1 MGRRGFQQRVNGNV
15 PHQDVLRFKPGVLA
29 FPSPDVIESKVQA
42 VCLRGLGGPQGDTK
56 MANSLL
62 PPEERNLTPDQ
73 VEALDKRRDLG
84 HTFLVI
90 AGQFAVIATILLLWV
105 GQDLSYSPGWAH
117 PMAYYFALAVGIIV
131 VFGISGIVMRRG
143 TPRID

>member
-1 MGRRGFQQRVNGNV
+1 
-15 PHQDVLRFKPGVLA
+15 
-29 FPSPDVIESKVQA
+29 
-42 VCLRGLGGPQGDTK
+42 

-62 PPEERNLTPDQ
+62 PPAERNLTPDQ

-90 AGQFAVIATILLLWV
+90 AGQFAIIATVLPLWV

-117 PMAYYFALAVGIIV
+117 PMAYYFFLAIALVAT
-131 VFGISGIVMRRG
+131 FGITGLTLRKG
-143 TPRID
+143 TPRVD

>member
-1 MGRRGFQQRVNGNV
+1 M
-15 PHQDVLRFKPGVLA
+15 P
-29 FPSPDVIESKVQA
+29 
-42 VCLRGLGGPQGDTK
+42 
-56 MANSLL
+56 NSLL

-90 AGQFAVIATILLLWV
+90 AGQFAVIAIVLSLWV
-105 GQDLSYSPGWAH
+105 GQDLQYSPGWAH
-117 PMAYYFALAVGIIV
+117 PMAYYFFLSLLLIL
-131 VFGISGIVMRRG
+131 VFGVVGLMLRRG

>member
-1 MGRRGFQQRVNGNV
+1 
-15 PHQDVLRFKPGVLA
+15 
-29 FPSPDVIESKVQA
+29 
-42 VCLRGLGGPQGDTK
+42 

-62 PPEERNLTPDQ
+62 PLEERNLTPAQ

-90 AGQFAVIATILLLWV
+90 AGQFTVIATVLLLWV
-105 GQDLSYSPGWAH
+105 GQDLSYSPGWHH
-117 PMAYYFALAVGIIV
+117 PMAYYFAVALALVTC
-131 VFGISGIVMRRG
+131 FGIAGLVLRRG

>member
-1 MGRRGFQQRVNGNV
+1 
-15 PHQDVLRFKPGVLA
+15 
-29 FPSPDVIESKVQA
+29 
-42 VCLRGLGGPQGDTK
+42 
-56 MANSLL
+56 MANPLL

-90 AGQFAVIATILLLWV
+90 AGQFTVISMVLLLWV

-117 PMAYYFALAVGIIV
+117 PMAYYFFLALGLV
-131 VFGISGIVMRRG
+131 VAFGIAGMVLRRG

>member
-1 MGRRGFQQRVNGNV
+1 
-15 PHQDVLRFKPGVLA
+15 
-29 FPSPDVIESKVQA
+29 
-42 VCLRGLGGPQGDTK
+42 

-62 PPEERNLTPDQ
+62 PPEERNLTPAQ

-90 AGQFAVIATILLLWV
+90 AGQFAALATILLLWV
-105 GQDLSYSPGWAH
+105 GQDLKYSPGWLK
-117 PMAYYFALAVGIIV
+117 PMAFY
-131 VFGISGIVMRRG
+131 FGIAVVLIGIFGVTGLVLRRG

>member
-1 MGRRGFQQRVNGNV
+1 V
-15 PHQDVLRFKPGVLA
+15 
-29 FPSPDVIESKVQA
+29 
-42 VCLRGLGGPQGDTK
+42 
-56 MANSLL
+56 ANSLL

-73 VEALDKRRDLG
+73 VEALDKRRSLG

-117 PMAYYFALAVGIIV
+117 PMAYYFAVAICIIV
-131 VFGISGIVMRRG
+131 GFGIAGMVLRKG

>member
-1 MGRRGFQQRVNGNV
+1 
-15 PHQDVLRFKPGVLA
+15 
-29 FPSPDVIESKVQA
+29 
-42 VCLRGLGGPQGDTK
+42 
-56 MANSLL
+56 MANPLL

-90 AGQFAVIATILLLWV
+90 AGQFTVISMVLLLWG

-117 PMAYYFALAVGIIV
+117 PMAYYFFLALALVAT
-131 VFGISGIVMRRG
+131 FGISGMVLRRG
-143 TPRID
+143 TPRLD

>member
-1 MGRRGFQQRVNGNV
+1 MNWR
-15 PHQDVLRFKPGVLA
+15 D
-29 FPSPDVIESKVQA
+29 
-42 VCLRGLGGPQGDTK
+42 K

-84 HTFLVI
+84 HTLLVI
-90 AGQFAVIATILLLWV
+90 AGQFAVIAVILLLWI
-105 GQDLSYSPGWAH
+105 GQDLTYSPGWAH
-117 PMAYYFALAVGIIV
+117 PIAYYFVIVLAIIAVLGIM
-131 VFGISGIVMRRG
+131 GILLRRG

>member
-1 MGRRGFQQRVNGNV
+1 
-15 PHQDVLRFKPGVLA
+15 
-29 FPSPDVIESKVQA
+29 
-42 VCLRGLGGPQGDTK
+42 

-84 HTFLVI
+84 HMFLVI
-90 AGQFAVIATILLLWV
+90 AGQFALIATVLLLWV
-105 GQDLSYSPGWAH
+105 GQDLTYSPGWAH
-117 PMAYYFALAVGIIV
+117 PMAYYFLIALVLIAI
-131 VFGISGIVMRRG
+131 FGVTGLYLRHG

>member
-1 MGRRGFQQRVNGNV
+1 
-15 PHQDVLRFKPGVLA
+15 
-29 FPSPDVIESKVQA
+29 
-42 VCLRGLGGPQGDTK
+42 
-56 MANSLL
+56 MANPLL
-62 PPEERNLTPDQ
+62 PLEERNLSPDQ

-90 AGQFAVIATILLLWV
+90 AGQFAVISMVLLLWV

-117 PMAYYFALAVGIIV
+117 PMAYYFFLALGLVAT
-131 VFGISGIVMRRG
+131 FGIAGMVLRRG

>member
-1 MGRRGFQQRVNGNV
+1 
-15 PHQDVLRFKPGVLA
+15 
-29 FPSPDVIESKVQA
+29 
-42 VCLRGLGGPQGDTK
+42 
-56 MANSLL
+56 MANPLL

-90 AGQFAVIATILLLWV
+90 AGQFAVISIVLLLWV

-117 PMAYYFALAVGIIV
+117 PMAYYFFLALGLVAT
-131 VFGISGIVMRRG
+131 FGIAGMVLRRG

>member
-1 MGRRGFQQRVNGNV
+1 
-15 PHQDVLRFKPGVLA
+15 
-29 FPSPDVIESKVQA
+29 
-42 VCLRGLGGPQGDTK
+42 
-56 MANSLL
+56 MANILL
-62 PPEERNLTPDQ
+62 PPDERNLTPDQ

-90 AGQFAVIATILLLWV
+90 AGQFGVIATILLLWV

-117 PMAYYFALAVGIIV
+117 PIAYYFAIAVTIIV
-131 VFGISGIVMRRG
+131 VFGIAGLALRKG

>member
-1 MGRRGFQQRVNGNV
+1 
-15 PHQDVLRFKPGVLA
+15 
-29 FPSPDVIESKVQA
+29 
-42 VCLRGLGGPQGDTK
+42 

-62 PPEERNLTPDQ
+62 PPEERHLTPDQ

-84 HTFLVI
+84 HTLLVI

-117 PMAYYFALAVGIIV
+117 PIAYYFAVALAIIAV
-131 VFGISGIVMRRG
+131 CGVAGVALRRG